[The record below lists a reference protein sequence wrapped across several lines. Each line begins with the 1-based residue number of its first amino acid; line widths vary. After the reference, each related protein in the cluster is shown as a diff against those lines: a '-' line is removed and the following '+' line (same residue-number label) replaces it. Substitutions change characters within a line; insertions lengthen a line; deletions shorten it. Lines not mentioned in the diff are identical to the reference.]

1 MEFSGINMN
10 NNVVVFDG
18 ICNLCS
24 WGVKFII
31 RRDYKNKFLF
41 TPMQSKIGPQ
51 LLVNH
56 GIQTENT
63 ETFLLIK
70 DGKPYTKSDAV
81 FEIVAEFKP
90 AWKILFIFRFFP
102 KAIRDFA
109 YGVIAKNRYKLFGRK
124 DQCMIPSPDI
134 KAKFLD

>member
-1 MEFSGINMN
+1 MN
-10 NNVVVFDG
+10 YNNVVVFDG
-18 ICNLCS
+18 VCNLCN

-41 TPMQSKIGPQ
+41 TSIQSNIGPQ
-51 LLVNH
+51 LLLNH
-56 GIQTENT
+56 GIQTENI

-70 DGKPYTKSDAV
+70 NGKPFTKSDAV
-81 FEIVAEFKP
+81 FEILSEFKP
-90 AWKILFIFRFFP
+90 GWKLLLIFRYIP
-102 KAIRDFA
+102 KGLRDFA
-109 YGVIAKNRYKLFGRK
+109 YRVIARNRYKLFGKK

>member
-1 MEFSGINMN
+1 MN
-10 NNVVVFDG
+10 YNNVVVFDG
-18 ICNLCS
+18 VCNLCN

-41 TPMQSKIGPQ
+41 TSIQSNIGPQ
-51 LLVNH
+51 LLLNH
-56 GIQTENT
+56 GIQTENI

-70 DGKPYTKSDAV
+70 NGKPFT
-81 FEIVAEFKP
+81 
-90 AWKILFIFRFFP
+90 LIFRYIP
-102 KAIRDFA
+102 KGLRDFA
-109 YGVIAKNRYKLFGRK
+109 YRVIARNRYKLFGKK